1 MRKGRANFF
10 LCVWKVRVHALI
22 LADTQMCQ
30 AIVRAYEVKIHLFGG
45 VAQLGE
51 RNVRNVEAAGSIPA
65 TSTMN

>member
-1 MRKGRANFF
+1 
-10 LCVWKVRVHALI
+10 
-22 LADTQMCQ
+22 MCQ
-30 AIVRAYEVKIHLFGG
+30 AIVRAYKVKIHLFGG